1 MKLAFCLYHY
11 FPFGGMQR
19 DFLRIAKACLAKG
32 YQVHVFTL
40 SWQGPRL
47 PNLPVH
53 IVPMKAW
60 RNHRLYL
67 KFAEYIKEH
76 VQGFDRIV
84 GFNKMPGLDVYFA
97 ADPCY
102 QAKALHNRSWWYRC
116 LARYHTLHALEQA
129 VLQPKASTK
138 ILALTHRQCQDFIT
152 YYQTPAERI
161 HLLAPGLAYP
171 ALNAAQRSTLRQ
183 RLREDY
189 GVDEGESVLLFIA
202 ARFKT
207 KGLDRAIRA
216 LAALSNLLRAT
227 TRLWV
232 IGNDH
237 KQAYIRLAHRLG
249 IQSQIHFLG
258 AHDNVQAFL
267 AAADLLIHPAREEAA
282 GLVILEALASGL
294 PVLSVDI
301 CGYADYVVQAGA
313 GRILSTPFNQSELDQ
328 TLQAILQDTEYRQ
341 QAESNALQF
350 AAQTNLHGLVEQVV
364 QHIEQGAPC
373 CT

>member
-53 IVPMKAW
+53 IVPLKAW

-67 KFAEYIKEH
+67 KFAEYINEH
-76 VQGFDRIV
+76 VQSFDRIV

-102 QAKALHNRSWWYRC
+102 QAKALHGRSWWYRC
-116 LARYHTLHALEQA
+116 LARYRTLYALEQA
-129 VLQPKASTK
+129 VLQPNASTK
-138 ILALTHRQCQDFIT
+138 ILALTNRQCQDFIS
-152 YYQTPAERI
+152 YYHTPAERI
-161 HLLAPGLAYP
+161 YLLAPGLAYP
-171 ALNAAQRSTLRQ
+171 ALNAEQKLVMRQ
-183 RLREDY
+183 RIRADY
-189 GVDEGESVLLFIA
+189 GVNEGDTLLLFIA
-202 ARFKT
+202 ARFNT

-216 LAALSNLLRAT
+216 LAALPELLRAHT
-227 TRLWV
+227 QLWV
-232 IGNDH
+232 IGNDRKH
-237 KQAYIRLAHRLG
+237 AYLRQAHRLG
-249 IQSQIHFLG
+249 IQTQVHFLG

-267 AAADLLIHPAREEAA
+267 AAADLLIHPAREEAG

-294 PVLSVDI
+294 PVLTVDI

-313 GRILSTPFNQSELDQ
+313 GRVLSTPFNQSDLDHA
-328 TLQAILQDTEYRQ
+328 LQSILQDTEYRQ
-341 QAESNALQF
+341 QAERNALHF
-350 AAQTNLHGLVEQVV
+350 AKHANLHGLVEQVV
-364 QHIEQGAPC
+364 QHIEQDVS
-373 CT
+373 